1 MKADELVSI
10 GKIGGTHGYKGLL
23 KVLPLTDFPERFGLL
38 KQVYVGQDKNA
49 ELMTVESTT
58 AYKGYFLI
66 KFKGID
72 NKEAAQELT
81 NQYLK
86 VEEKDIYPLP
96 AGQYYHFQLIGL
108 SVFDENNGYLGIL
121 NEVLETGANDVYVVR
136 SEQYVEI
143 LIPAIKQVISN
154 VDLSENKMLV
164 NLLPGLLENE
174 E

>member
-23 KVLPLTDFPERFGLL
+23 KVFPITDYPQRFKLL
-38 KQVYVGQDKNA
+38 NQVYVGHGNNA
-49 ELMTVESTT
+49 ELMTVEAVT

-72 NKEAAQELT
+72 NKETAQEL
-81 NQYLK
+81 NNHFIM

-96 AGQYYHFQLIGL
+96 PGHYYHFQLIGL
-108 SVFDENNGYLGIL
+108 SVFDEKKGYLGIL
-121 NEVLETGANDVYVVR
+121 NEVLETGANDVYVVK
-136 SEQYVEI
+136 SEQHGEI
-143 LIPAIKQVISN
+143 LVPAIKQVISN

-164 NLLPGLLENE
+164 NLLPGLLEDDG
-174 E
+174 